1 MKIKFQAVLIGAIT
15 LAPISIAH
23 AQHAGHD
30 HHAPAAKP
38 AATAPQADAA
48 ASFKRFDANKD
59 GFISREELPT
69 GHPLLPHFGM
79 SDGNRDGK
87 LDAKEFERGLS
98 ML

>member
-1 MKIKFQAVLIGAIT
+1 MKSSFQAALIGAIA
-15 LAPISIAH
+15 LASISIAH
-23 AQHAGHD
+23 AQHAGHE

-38 AATAPQADAA
+38 AAKAPQADAA
-48 ASFKRFDANKD
+48 AMFTRFDANKD
-59 GFISREELPT
+59 GFISREELPSR
-69 GHPLLPHFGM
+69 HPLLPHFGM

>member
-1 MKIKFQAVLIGAIT
+1 MKLFIQAALVGAIS
-15 LAPISIAH
+15 LASISIAQ
-23 AQHAGHD
+23 AQHAGHE

-38 AATAPQADAA
+38 ATKAPQADASA
-48 ASFKRFDANKD
+48 TLKRFDANND
-59 GFISREELPT
+59 GFISREELPS

-79 SDGNRDGK
+79 SDGNHDGK

>member
-1 MKIKFQAVLIGAIT
+1 MKLFIQAALVGAIS
-15 LAPISIAH
+15 LASISIAQ
-23 AQHAGHD
+23 AQHAGHE

-38 AATAPQADAA
+38 ATKAPQADASA
-48 ASFKRFDANKD
+48 TFKRFDANND
-59 GFISREELPT
+59 GFISREELPS
-69 GHPLLPHFGM
+69 GHPLLPHFAM

>member
-1 MKIKFQAVLIGAIT
+1 MKLFIQAALVGAIS
-15 LAPISIAH
+15 LASISIAQ
-23 AQHAGHD
+23 AQHAGHE

-38 AATAPQADAA
+38 ATKAPQADASA
-48 ASFKRFDANKD
+48 TFKRFDANND
-59 GFISREELPT
+59 GFISREELPS

-79 SDGNRDGK
+79 SDGNHDGK

>member
-1 MKIKFQAVLIGAIT
+1 MKFVIQAALIGAIS
-15 LAPISIAH
+15 LASVSIAQ
-23 AQHAGHD
+23 AQHAGHE

-38 AATAPQADAA
+38 VAKTPQADAA
-48 ASFKRFDANKD
+48 ATFKRFDANQD
-59 GFISREELPT
+59 GFISREELPS

-87 LDAKEFERGLS
+87 LDAREFERGLS

>member
-1 MKIKFQAVLIGAIT
+1 MKFFIQAALVGAIS
-15 LAPISIAH
+15 LASISIVQ
-23 AQHAGHD
+23 AQHAGHE

-38 AATAPQADAA
+38 AAKAPQADAA
-48 ASFKRFDANKD
+48 ATFKRFDANND
-59 GFISREELPT
+59 GFIRREELPS
-69 GHPLLPHFGM
+69 GHPLLPHFAM

>member
-1 MKIKFQAVLIGAIT
+1 MKFFIQAALIGAIT
-15 LAPISIAH
+15 LASISIAQ
-23 AQHAGHD
+23 AQHAGHE

-38 AATAPQADAA
+38 AAKAPQADAA
-48 ASFKRFDANKD
+48 ATFMRFDANKD
-59 GFISREELPT
+59 GLISREELPS